1 MKVLIAGLS
10 DQSALA
16 MQRVVASVFQEA
28 QVIRQ
33 QRGVSLDQPG
43 PWAIARQCDLCIVD
57 LIGMGLARWT
67 AQRQAQLQAQVLGEH
82 STVILAPPGDGGGW
96 LDAMPELQATG
107 GSRLLMQHPLTAST
121 VHTVLTALR
130 TRFEAETAARQATT
144 QALAK
149 AAQAKAKA
157 PMQPRSPAPKP
168 LELHDVL
175 EGVPRRPAGLVQP
188 AAPAP
193 GLPAAPQPAP
203 APRMPRRR
211 GRLGA
216 PLPPAW
222 DEAPETFSVAS
233 DEPARPAPLPA
244 GAPAQPQAFEFSAQA
259 LQALLA
265 VCPEVGQNAYL
276 HLICTAALK
285 AEPQAFQIGSHSGV
299 VVHAGENWVVSNI
312 SSAMRRRLTAHAMML
327 QIVETRTLQDAEAFA
342 AAARFFGR
350 RQDGRRP
357 LDTFIWGL
365 AYGTF
370 AAAPPLARSDLC
382 FQLRRFPNFSRM
394 VPQPDLFIQLALLSL
409 RAPQSID
416 GLVSTFSRHDP
427 RLVMLF
433 VLCAVLSGSARVLPT
448 SSAITE
454 GKAVVP
460 ASASRRNL
468 PGLQFF
474 RSLLEKLF

>member
-10 DQSALA
+10 DQSTVA
-16 MQRVVASVFQEA
+16 MQRVVTSVFQDA

-43 PWAIARQCDLCIVD
+43 PWAIAAQCEMCIVD
-57 LIGMGLARWT
+57 LIGLGLARWT
-67 AQRQAQLQAQVLGEH
+67 AQRQAQLQTRVLGER
-82 STVILAPPGDGGGW
+82 SAVILAPPGDGGGW
-96 LDAMPELQATG
+96 LDAMPELQAAC
-107 GSRLLMQHPLTAST
+107 GSRVLMQHPLKAST
-121 VHTVLTALR
+121 MRTVLAELGAQAQ
-130 TRFEAETAARQATT
+130 AETAARLATT
-144 QALAK
+144 RALAK
-149 AAQAKAKA
+149 AAQV
-157 PMQPRSPAPKP
+157 R
-168 LELHDVL
+168 
-175 EGVPRRPAGLVQP
+175 
-188 AAPAP
+188 APAP
-193 GLPAAPQPAP
+193 VLVAAPEPAP
-203 APRMPRRR
+203 APRTAPRR

-222 DEAPETFSVAS
+222 DKAPETFTVAS
-233 DEPARPAPLPA
+233 GEPARPAPLPA
-244 GAPAQPQAFEFSAQA
+244 AAAAQPEAFELSAQA

-265 VCPEVGQNAYL
+265 VCPEAGQNAFL

-327 QIVETRTLQDAEAFA
+327 QIVETRTLQDAEALA

-365 AYGTF
+365 VYSTF
-370 AAAPPLARSDLC
+370 EAAPPLACGDLC
-382 FQLRRFPNFSRM
+382 FQLRRFPNFTRM

-416 GLVSTFSRHDP
+416 GLVRTFSRHDP
-427 RLVMLF
+427 RQVMLF
-433 VLCAVLSGSARVLPT
+433 VLCAVLSGSARVLPG
-448 SSAITE
+448 SIDAAG
-454 GKAVVP
+454 GKDVVP
-460 ASASRRNL
+460 ASPPRRNV
-468 PGLQFF
+468 PGLKFF